1 MKVETICVVGAG
13 TMGHG
18 IAQVAAMAGYETVLV
33 DLDAGRLRAAMD
45 RIAANLRQG
54 VDKGK
59 VSAGLAEASLGRLS
73 GATELDQA
81 AAVAQLVIESVPEEP
96 LLKRKVLAQCAAAA
110 SEEAIIATNTSS
122 LPLVRLMDVVPV
134 PTRFVGLHFF
144 NPVHIQPL
152 LEIVVTESTS
162 PPTRIACLEV
172 AKAMGKEPIMVRDSP
187 GFASSRLGV
196 ALGLEAIRMLEE
208 GIASAEDI
216 DKAMSLGYRHPMG
229 PLRLTDMIG
238 LDVRLAI
245 AETLAREIDAAR
257 FEPPEL
263 LRRLVREGK
272 LGRKTGEGFYRY

>member
-1 MKVETICVVGAG
+1 MTIETVCVVGAG

-18 IAQVAAMAGYETVLV
+18 IAQVSAMAGYQTVLV
-33 DLDAGRLRAAMD
+33 DLDENRLTDASA
-45 RIAANLRQG
+45 RIAANLDKG
-54 VDKGK
+54 VAKGK
-59 VSAGLAEASLGRLS
+59 VSDETRSATLTRLRTSADLIEGAGEAG
-73 GATELDQA
+73 
-81 AAVAQLVIESVPEEP
+81 LVIESVPENVA
-96 LLKRKVLAQCAAAA
+96 LKCKVLAQAAAA
-110 SEEAIIATNTSS
+110 APRGAIIATNTSS
-122 LPLVRLMDVVPV
+122 LPLASLVDSVPA
-134 PTRFVGLHFF
+134 PGRFIGLHFF

-152 LEIVVTESTS
+152 LEIVVTDHTT

-172 AKAMGKEPIMVRDSP
+172 AAAMDKEPIMVRDSP

-245 AETLAREIDAAR
+245 AETLAREIDAVR
-257 FEPPEL
+257 FAPPPL
-263 LRRLVREGK
+263 LKKLVKEGK
-272 LGRKTGEGFYRY
+272 LGRKAGEGFYRY